1 MAGEAE
7 NWKRLPQNHLAR
19 STKLPWYTSQC
30 EHKLKPAFR
39 ELLEEW
45 SNIAPEDVIPHIYQV
60 REQAWKV
67 FPWPCIGEFWFIEQ
81 GFLRHP
87 DYSRT
92 LKQIRSTSPAPRF
105 LDLGT
110 CLGQDIRTLLHNGA
124 SPSTIYGADV
134 LPGFKDAGYA
144 LFKDSDR
151 FDESHFIAGDIFSE
165 VDELAKTRG
174 TWDMVH
180 IAMFLHVFSLVDQQA
195 VSKNVLKLLKP
206 VKGSTV
212 IGTQTGSLDFG
223 ELKLQPP
230 LCEPGEEKTI
240 YRQSKETLKTL
251 FEKAAE
257 AVGVDVVVWT
267 EYDEDEA
274 KERAAGRNE
283 KGEGWEKKERF
294 FVGENERRIFFRVD
308 FV

>member
-1 MAGEAE
+1 
-7 NWKRLPQNHLAR
+7 
-19 STKLPWYTSQC
+19 
-30 EHKLKPAFR
+30 
-39 ELLEEW
+39 
-45 SNIAPEDVIPHIYQV
+45 
-60 REQAWKV
+60 
-67 FPWPCIGEFWFIEQ
+67 
-81 GFLRHP
+81 
-87 DYSRT
+87 
-92 LKQIRSTSPAPRF
+92 
-105 LDLGT
+105 
-110 CLGQDIRTLLHNGA
+110 
-124 SPSTIYGADV
+124 
-134 LPGFKDAGYA
+134 
-144 LFKDSDR
+144 
-151 FDESHFIAGDIFSE
+151 
-165 VDELAKTRG
+165 
-174 TWDMVH
+174 MVH